1 MQIIKAA
8 YAAANEVTNPALGPG
23 IVGLSAG
30 AGLAFYIA
38 QLWKTVVIVGGLAV
52 MLFMIWGGIQWLM
65 AGGDKAKLEEAHHKI
80 SNSLIGLGV
89 LVASYAVI
97 YFVGAVL
104 KIDLLKPVFPIN
116 Y

>member
-1 MQIIKAA
+1 MIKPAFA
-8 YAAANEVTNPALGPG
+8 QGSEITNPALGKD

-52 MLFMIWGGIQWLM
+52 MLFLIWGGIQWLM
-65 AGGDKAKLEEAHHKI
+65 AGGDKGKIDEAHHKI
-80 SNSLIGLGV
+80 TNSLIGLGV

-104 KIDLLKPVFPIN
+104 KIDLLKPVFPVN